1 MVVAPS
7 SISTSKLNKGLD
19 RLDAD
24 DFFGFE
30 AVEDQFKELQ
40 NKADQELVRAKMAKL
55 GYCELDYTFLAWQKK
70 GTKLPA
76 FMVLNLDSNEFII
89 SAESIMGER
98 VININQ
104 TEWSTEPSLPAAM
117 SKQYE
122 EAIIRLAQIAI
133 DDYDN
138 DEIAITAQFK
148 GVMPADVRKKTK
160 SVLDSDLF
168 DDIFIICEAPKW
180 IIDKTGR
187 TSMKDP
193 LVVGW
198 IEKTD
203 QMFLI
208 ASFDP
213 TSLEDYVLTQFTK

>member
-1 MVVAPS
+1 
-7 SISTSKLNKGLD
+7 
-19 RLDAD
+19 
-24 DFFGFE
+24 
-30 AVEDQFKELQ
+30 
-40 NKADQELVRAKMAKL
+40 
-55 GYCELDYTFLAWQKK
+55 
-70 GTKLPA
+70 
-76 FMVLNLDSNEFII
+76 MVLNLDSNEFII